1 MQLILSAKNQV
12 KPLPFHL
19 YFWTIIFITGSGL
32 AASIYLSVSHLRV
45 YTDIGYRSF
54 CAISR
59 ALNCDTVSQSP
70 YAVFL
75 NVPVPVWGIL
85 GYAFLLIFV
94 LIFVGPRNSRGRGL
108 AIAFSISLAFSG
120 YSAVLAF
127 ISSYFIGAYCIVCI
141 YTYAVNFML
150 AYMTWLVRKRFE
162 DRSYRQALKADI
174 RYLKQRLKL
183 SASMAG
189 IVVGSI
195 LLMVLF
201 FPAYWN
207 LDFSDNMVNLPT
219 GFTDDGH
226 PWIGSVS
233 APVVITEYSDYLC
246 FQCKKMNFYLREF
259 ISRHPGRIKLVHRHF
274 PMDSRFNPIVNA
286 PFHEGA
292 GLMALIAIHA
302 AEKGKFWPVNDYL
315 FNIAGNH
322 ARVDIDGIAAKLGL
336 NAGQTKKA
344 LNDRTVRQ
352 NLWLD
357 IKQGLKLGITG
368 TPSYVI
374 EDRVYHGMI
383 PAEVFDRIIN

>member
-219 GFTDDGH
+219 GFTDDDFFCGRVGCYA
-226 PWIGSVS
+226 WCIKS
-233 APVVITEYSDYLC
+233 
-246 FQCKKMNFYLREF
+246 F
-259 ISRHPGRIKLVHRHF
+259 IL
-274 PMDSRFNPIVNA
+274 
-286 PFHEGA
+286 
-292 GLMALIAIHA
+292 
-302 AEKGKFWPVNDYL
+302 AE
-315 FNIAGNH
+315 
-322 ARVDIDGIAAKLGL
+322 
-336 NAGQTKKA
+336 
-344 LNDRTVRQ
+344 
-352 NLWLD
+352 
-357 IKQGLKLGITG
+357 
-368 TPSYVI
+368 
-374 EDRVYHGMI
+374 
-383 PAEVFDRIIN
+383 